1 MYDES
6 DTLLLADLF
15 GNFRNMFLEVYK
27 LDPAKSFSVPGL
39 AWQAAQKMTKVKL
52 YLSADINM
60 FLW

>member
-39 AWQAAQKMTKVKL
+39 AWQVALKMTKVKL